1 MKFWRF
7 SKEENTRFQVR
18 DSKEEL
24 ELLERSIKKL
34 GYSSKGDW
42 YREMKRKTIKEA
54 GLRD

>member
-1 MKFWRF
+1 ML
-7 SKEENTRFQVR
+7 ENTRFQVR

-24 ELLERSIKKL
+24 ELLEEAIKKL

-42 YREMKRKTIKEA
+42 YREKKRETIKEA